1 LTTPPRA
8 LDAVQAAGAITRKF
22 EPRRLAF
29 TWRARSLAVALRCDQ
44 VLAAAERHLLERHA
58 RVEHEGDG
66 RALRFG
72 SDSRARR
79 SWLGATRGGRLEVR
93 ESDGAIDV
101 TVHAVVARTL
111 LICAVPAL
119 LLGTFVAWP
128 LGLPFALV
136 GAANLWSVDVGAR
149 RLILI
154 AAALQR

>member
-1 LTTPPRA
+1 VDP
-8 LDAVQAAGAITRKF
+8 AGTATRTF
-22 EPRRLAF
+22 EARRLAF
-29 TWRARSLAVALRCDQ
+29 TWRARSESAGLQSAQ
-44 VLAAAERHLLERHA
+44 VLAAAESHLQARHA
-58 RVEHEGDG
+58 RVERDVDD

-72 SDSRARR
+72 SGSRGRR

-93 ESDGAIDV
+93 ECDGAIDV

-111 LICAVPAL
+111 LVCALPAI

-149 RLILI
+149 RLM
-154 AAALQR
+154 AAALAG